1 MSAAV
6 TAPAEARSPETEG
19 FRFGPSVRLPMLR
32 GDLKITAAPLRGRKS
47 FVVKDPVSLKYFRWG
62 AKEHRLATLLDGRR
76 NATEAL
82 QIIQREFPD
91 EEFDERNL
99 QTIMNHF
106 LNAGLLITDGT
117 VAQRIFHLQTR
128 MIQKAKRSKLWLS
141 ILSKIISFKITLF
154 DPDLL
159 LMRMNRKLKFL
170 WTWPAAAVLLGMLA
184 AGAWFLTLDRGS
196 LAQRMPDILGW
207 QNLVILWIV
216 LILVK
221 VVHEFGHGLSCKHFG
236 GEVHEMGAMFIL
248 FSPFLFCNATDSWVF
263 HEKRKRMTVNFAG
276 IYMELFLASV
286 AAMLWVLTQ
295 PGIFNQICF
304 NVMLVCSVTTIFF
317 NVNPLMKYD
326 GYYALSDAVEIPNLK
341 ERADRALITRLAGLF
356 TGGEGILHDPIIEPL
371 KWLVLTYAAASYA
384 WMFYMAYNILK
395 LMGRL
400 MQPVGLDRL
409 AQAAA
414 GLVLVL
420 GIVGPPLLVGFQ
432 IFKVVKSDESA
443 TTGARVVFSVT
454 ILLAVLLGI
463 SFIPVPVSV
472 KSACVIDASNRI
484 RVTSPVPG
492 FLRKISVRDDQSV
505 QAGQLLAVVQ
515 NPELDKSLVALNLQ
529 RKVALIQ
536 EASVISAQNDRL
548 IPALRSLVAQYEAAF
563 AKYSADQ
570 EAAHLRAPA
579 AGIVI
584 GPALSFRTG
593 ALIQRGE
600 LFCEIIPDGPLQAVV
615 ALNESETPLV
625 RPGQNVSFRLHS
637 FTAETF
643 RGTVL
648 SIAPSPVTEF
658 PHQALGQQA
667 GGTVPSVMVMG
678 SSPQQGGQ
686 PIAIPSSQIYK
697 VLVAIENPGGLLRP
711 GMSGRIKISC
721 GKKPLGTAVFQYFRN
736 MIRTDFQL

>member
-1 MSAAV
+1 MSIAV
-6 TAPAEARSPETEG
+6 TAPAEARSPETTE
-19 FRFGPSVRLPMLR
+19 FRFGPSVRLPMIR
-32 GDLKITAAPLRGRKS
+32 GDLKVTAAPLRGRSS
-47 FVVKDPVSLKYFRWG
+47 FVVKDPVALKYFRWG
-62 AKEHRLATLLDGRR
+62 AKEHRLASLLDGKR
-76 NATEAL
+76 NVTEVL
-82 QIIQREFPD
+82 RIMQREFPD
-91 EEFDERNL
+91 EEFNERNL
-99 QTIMNHF
+99 QGTMNHF

-117 VAQRIFHLQTR
+117 VAQRIFHQQTR
-128 MIQKAKRSKLWLS
+128 LINKAKRSKLWLS

-159 LMRMNRKLKFL
+159 LMRLNRKLKCL
-170 WTWPAAAVLLGMLA
+170 WSWQAVAALLGMLA
-184 AGAWFLTLDRGS
+184 VATWFLTLDRGS

-286 AAMLWVLTQ
+286 AAVLWVLTQ

-326 GYYALSDAVEIPNLK
+326 GYYALSDAIEVPNLK
-341 ERADRALITRLAGLF
+341 ERADRALITRLAGVF
-356 TGGEGILHDPIIEPL
+356 TGGEGVLHDPIIVRL
-371 KWLVLTYAAASYA
+371 KWFILIYAVASYA
-384 WMFYMAYNILK
+384 WTFSMAYNILR

-400 MQPVGLDRL
+400 LQPVGLDRL

-414 GLVLVL
+414 GLVLIL
-420 GIVGPPLLVGFQ
+420 GIVTPPFFVGFQ
-432 IFKVVKSDESA
+432 IFRVVKSDES
-443 TTGARVVFSVT
+443 GEVGRRVAISVG
-454 ILLAVLLGI
+454 ILLAVLFGI

-472 KSACVIDASNRI
+472 KSACVIDASNRV
-484 RVTSPVPG
+484 RVTAPVPG
-492 FLRKISVRDDQSV
+492 FLRTISVRDG
-505 QAGQLLAVVQ
+505 QAVRKDQLLAVVQ
-515 NPELDKSLVALNLQ
+515 NRDLDKSLVGLKLQ
-529 RKVALIQ
+529 RDAALIQ
-536 EASVISAQNDRL
+536 EAAVISAQNDRL
-548 IPALRSLVAQYEAAF
+548 IAAVRSLTAQFEAAV

-570 EAAHLRAPA
+570 EASHLRTPT

-584 GPALSFRTG
+584 GTDLLSRTG
-593 ALIQRGE
+593 AFIQRGE

-615 ALNESETPLV
+615 ALKESETPLV
-625 RPGQNVSFRLHS
+625 QPGQSVSFRLHS
-637 FTAETF
+637 FTEQTF
-643 RGTVL
+643 RGKVL
-648 SIAPSPVTEF
+648 SVAPSPVMEL

-667 GGTVPSVMVMG
+667 GGTVPSVMMG
-678 SSPQQGGQ
+678 SPQQGGQ
-686 PIAIPSSQIYK
+686 PVAIPSAQIYK
-697 VLVAIENPGGLLRP
+697 ALVAIENPGGLLRP

-721 GKKPLGTAVFQYFRN
+721 GNKPLGVALILYFRN